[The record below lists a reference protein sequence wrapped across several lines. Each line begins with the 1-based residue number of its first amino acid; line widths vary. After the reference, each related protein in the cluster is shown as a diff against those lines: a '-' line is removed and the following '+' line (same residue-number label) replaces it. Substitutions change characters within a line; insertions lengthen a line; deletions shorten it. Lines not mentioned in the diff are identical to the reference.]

1 MSSSNAKM
9 GLKLAVAFG
18 AAAVVLLV
26 VAVAVLLWVRQP
38 LPPALEAVSPA
49 RVAAGGVLTLQGQ
62 GFAPEPT
69 GNSVHVAGVAAR
81 VSGAS
86 QKRLEVELPDLGIA
100 PGEERRVPIQ
110 VVVGGRSSAP
120 FEITVYREA
129 PAPEPTPEPEVA
141 DVRPSPP
148 PRTVPSSPAELR
160 AQEFGTVMGRAETAL
175 LRKRYAEAA
184 KLFEQALELDRASD
198 QAVEGRSTARS
209 ELGALHRFVSGTTQL
224 AGPEADF
231 PPGFEPSDDIK
242 VQRITGPAGIEF
254 DVLPKSVR
262 PGVAYNVKVY
272 LRNRGKKDVKIKTLT
287 VAASLNGQGSRSQVR
302 ARLKK
307 VPKGQI
313 GLLTELP
320 GVWKDETDS
329 WSIVVTVETDKRN
342 TYTNE
347 VTWR

>member
-1 MSSSNAKM
+1 
-9 GLKLAVAFG
+9 
-18 AAAVVLLV
+18 
-26 VAVAVLLWVRQP
+26 
-38 LPPALEAVSPA
+38 
-49 RVAAGGVLTLQGQ
+49 
-62 GFAPEPT
+62 
-69 GNSVHVAGVAAR
+69 
-81 VSGAS
+81 
-86 QKRLEVELPDLGIA
+86 
-100 PGEERRVPIQ
+100 
-110 VVVGGRSSAP
+110 
-120 FEITVYREA
+120 
-129 PAPEPTPEPEVA
+129 
-141 DVRPSPP
+141 
-148 PRTVPSSPAELR
+148 
-160 AQEFGTVMGRAETAL
+160 MGRAETAL

-209 ELGALHRFVSGTTQL
+209 ELGALRRFVPGTTRP
-224 AGPEADF
+224 AGPAADF
-231 PPGFEPSDDIK
+231 PPGFEPGDDIK
-242 VQRITGPAGIEF
+242 VQRASEPGADIEF